1 MGVGNEEVGVVA
13 AGARSNLGRWP
24 GEGGEL
30 GSTRV
35 TFSAVVA
42 GASRRWWSGF
52 ISWPK
57 AEWPRISKYLAE
69 LRIPILERLP
79 RYKNKCETLPGL
91 VIIITSLLLK
101 VAVRWHPV
109 VHLTLI
115 QHRM

>member
-1 MGVGNEEVGVVA
+1 MGNEEVGVVA

-24 GEGGEL
+24 GENGEL

-42 GASRRWWSGF
+42 GASRRGWSGF

-57 AEWPRISKYLAE
+57 AEWPRISKYFSE
-69 LRIPILERLP
+69 PKIPILERLP

-101 VAVRWHPV
+101 IAVRWNHIVP
-109 VHLTLI
+109 LKLI
-115 QHRM
+115 